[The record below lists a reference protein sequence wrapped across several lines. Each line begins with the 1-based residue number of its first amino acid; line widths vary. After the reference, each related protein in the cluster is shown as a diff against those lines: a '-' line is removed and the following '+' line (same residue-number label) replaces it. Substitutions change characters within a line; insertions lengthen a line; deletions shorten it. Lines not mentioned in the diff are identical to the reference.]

1 MDDGV
6 FLILGLAYGLLPFL
20 GLVSFLRQRKQ
31 AERIDGL
38 ERQIAGLRAEVAG
51 LRGAAPPQ
59 SVAGPAAGPA
69 AEIPLATPIEPPV
82 RPEAGAEPPPE
93 SPPEPSEPATPPPFE
108 PAPMP
113 AAARLSLPSL
123 ESLLTGRWLVWIG
136 GVALAL
142 GGAFLVQ
149 VSIESGLITPPVRIL
164 FGLALAVALVAG
176 AEWLRRRP
184 PARGVGPLGPD
195 HLTPSA
201 AGAGVAVAYAAIY
214 AAYGL
219 YGLIAQLSAFVGM
232 ALVSLVAVG
241 LGLLHGPAV
250 AALGIAGALAVPLVV
265 GGESKDGAALFAY
278 LASVVAVGGFAAR
291 WRGWAWALLMAHG
304 GGILWVLVWIVSSI
318 GREPWTAMLFVPAAG
333 VLAAALRRRPEEGGA
348 EEGRALDRI
357 GAAHAGLTLLGTLA
371 LLFATGDAGFA
382 MALGVAAA
390 ALLMVDERAGTRLT
404 GGTAAALLALLA
416 AVASVHENGGP
427 WQFPLVLAPA
437 FAAATF
443 ALAHGS
449 VRADWFAL
457 LGAVGPALLVALG
470 YALWTEGEPDAGW
483 ALIAAAVAALH
494 VALAAVAARWRDDPT
509 VGERW
514 SALLAAHATAAL
526 AGVAL
531 GAAFILRD
539 AWLSV
544 ALAATVAGAAW
555 VHRSVPVAGLRH
567 AALVLAGIV
576 IVRLAAN
583 PDVFGYPL
591 GGPLPGVSWIWTG
604 YGLSALAFVAAR
616 RGFGE
621 AASLTLRT
629 VLEGGAL
636 TFLILLVSF
645 QFRLSVGGDLAHP
658 GYSLLEQ
665 SLNSAWWLSVA
676 LFLYARAGHSENPTV
691 RWGWRVLGL
700 MGAVQVLVGHLILDN
715 PLVTDDPVGEWPVAN
730 LLLLAYAVPAVLA
743 GGFAWVAAWRGHRRL
758 GLAAGGGALLTAWV
772 WLSLSVRHAFHGTHL
787 EAGAVTDG
795 EMYSYSV
802 AWLAFGGALLAVG
815 LWRGSQLFRYASL
828 ILILASVA
836 KVFLVD
842 LSALAGLWRA
852 VSFIGLGAALLG
864 IGLVYQR
871 FVLVRPSAAGPAL
884 EPDPGTR

>member
-1 MDDGV
+1 MDDGL

-51 LRGAAPPQ
+51 LRA
-59 SVAGPAAGPA
+59 AGPPPPTSGPA
-69 AEIPLATPIEPPV
+69 AEIPLATPVEPPV
-82 RPEAGAEPPPE
+82 RPEAESRPEPPPE
-93 SPPEPSEPATPPPFE
+93 SPESATPPPFE
-108 PAPMP
+108 PPPFEPAPVP
-113 AAARLSLPSL
+113 AAARLSRPSL
-123 ESLLTGRWLVWIG
+123 EGLLTGRWLVWIG

-176 AEWLRRRP
+176 AEWLRRHP
-184 PARGVGPLGPD
+184 PARGVGLLGPD

-265 GGESKDGAALFAY
+265 GGESEDGAALFAY
-278 LASVVAVGGFAAR
+278 LASIVAVGVFAAR

-304 GGILWVLVWIVSSI
+304 GGILWVLVWLVSTI
-318 GREPWTAMLFVPAAG
+318 GDEPWAAMLFVPATGA
-333 VLAAALRRRPEEGGA
+333 LTAALRRRPEEGGA
-348 EEGRALDRI
+348 LDRV
-357 GAAHAGLTLLGTLA
+357 GAAHAGLTLLGALA
-371 LLFATGDAGFA
+371 LLVATGDAGLA
-382 MALGVAAA
+382 MALSVAAA
-390 ALLMVDERAGTRLT
+390 ALLMVDERAGARLT
-404 GGTAAALLALLA
+404 GGTAAALLVLLA
-416 AVASVHENGGP
+416 AVASVHGSGGP

-449 VRADWFAL
+449 ARAGWFAL

-483 ALIAAAVAALH
+483 ALVAAAVAALH
-494 VALAAVAARWRDDPT
+494 VALAAAAARWRDDAR

-555 VHRSVPVAGLRH
+555 VHRPVPVAGLRH

-604 YGLSALAFVAAR
+604 YGLPALAFLAAR
-616 RGFGE
+616 RGFGA

-658 GYSLLEQ
+658 GYGLLEQ
-665 SLNSAWWLSVA
+665 SLNSAWWLGVA
-676 LFLYARAGHSENPTV
+676 LFLYARAGHSENLTV

-730 LLLLAYAVPAVLA
+730 LLLLAYAVPAVLV

-772 WLSLSVRHAFHGTHL
+772 WLSLSVRHAFQGTHL

-795 EMYSYSV
+795 ELYSYSV

-836 KVFLVD
+836 KVFLID

-884 EPDPGTR
+884 EPDPGAR